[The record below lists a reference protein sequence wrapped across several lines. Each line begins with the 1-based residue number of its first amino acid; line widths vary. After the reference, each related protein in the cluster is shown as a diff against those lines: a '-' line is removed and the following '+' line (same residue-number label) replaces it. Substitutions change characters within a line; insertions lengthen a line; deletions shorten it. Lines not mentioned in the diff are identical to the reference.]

1 MALTM
6 SASLLELTFLAGLL
20 MIIWPMFE
28 KKAMRIRLLPW
39 LPVLT
44 ITILL
49 CTEYRDAF
57 IMASDNPRVAMYL
70 PEGASLLE
78 RIGMPSSNW
87 PGAIAHL
94 LLGMG
99 IHFAFITE
107 TKAGLALLTFGQP
120 EEKEERLRRILTMI
134 AGAVWCVCL
143 IGLIPDGSFDS
154 GSGPDSPTQHLI
166 VSVDVILTIA
176 ALLVF
181 GWGLAGM
188 IILSLRHSLRE
199 NAATPSKDTWG
210 LMHPMAGLLV
220 WIPVASLVFL
230 STVTKFSLDEDPQF
244 ANQLHFLITFSALA
258 VASGSILHSSQLFEE
273 RLGSGKGRGKAL
285 SFGIGSGIIWM
296 FISTALLLTNV
307 DRIGD
312 GAGLFIMTT
321 WIIAGICAFGLL
333 GLLLPLIGLD
343 ARARPEAWGWRIGL
357 ILAVPLLSIYSELM
371 IYALPGVWGALLL
384 SMVSPWIIEEDSP
397 IKNKTSLTY
406 NIGLHVVL
414 LSLCLFTSHVIWF
427 AISLTWIPVILF
439 RRSLKNQLKLAKKS
453 QNPA

>member
-1 MALTM
+1 
-6 SASLLELTFLAGLL
+6 